1 GHEPLRDSGR
11 GAGREHRADLPWR
24 AALPGRGLP
33 APAAADP
40 VPRARAR
47 PAGVAG
53 MTPTAATRLA
63 AILADPLASARASGN
78 ALAYVGTG
86 VPPDRGLAA
95 ARPFCH
101 LPWRSGRATPWADQ
115 WLEAAFPDWAR
126 SLREDWAAGAFDC
139 FEAVIF
145 SRGDDAA
152 QRLYYYVCELQ
163 RRGRLAGPRA
173 LILDLAL
180 VPRESSV
187 RHCRLALA
195 RL

>member
-1 GHEPLRDSGR
+1 
-11 GAGREHRADLPWR
+11 
-24 AALPGRGLP
+24 
-33 APAAADP
+33 
-40 VPRARAR
+40 
-47 PAGVAG
+47 
-53 MTPTAATRLA
+53 
-63 AILADPLASARASGN
+63 
-78 ALAYVGTG
+78 
-86 VPPDRGLAA
+86 
-95 ARPFCH
+95 
-101 LPWRSGRATPWADQ
+101 PWRSGRATPWADQ

-126 SLREDWAAGAFDC
+126 SLLEDWAAGAFDC
-139 FEAVIF
+139 FEAVIC

-195 RL
+195 RLLDELGISPQELARGIEAANLRRRWYAELLRADTLSGTLLENLTRALLFQDLYEDRQGLLPSSGADQPRPLLLGGTAPPDDRLHRAVEEAGWTVGAELHARS